1 VLLAATKKHIDDR
14 LTNGFNSKTNKNLK
28 SYNFKSMQKKKV
40 LVFLAKAF
48 ETMEFCVFID
58 VLGWA
63 RVDYGHNIFVDT
75 CGFTD
80 KVTSTFNVTVI
91 VDKTIGEIN
100 VDEYDALAIPG
111 GFGEFGYYEEA
122 YDERFLKLIRE
133 FDAKGKIIAT
143 VCSGA
148 FPLGKSGII
157 KNRKA
162 TTYHLK
168 NGYWQEKLKE
178 FGVNVVNEPVV
189 IDGNIITSYCPETAP
204 KVAFELLKM
213 LTTEDDVAIIKKA
226 MGF

>member
-1 VLLAATKKHIDDR
+1 
-14 LTNGFNSKTNKNLK
+14 
-28 SYNFKSMQKKKV
+28 MQNKKV

-48 ETMEFCVFID
+48 ETMEFCAFID

-63 RVDYGHNIFVDT
+63 RVDYGHNLFVDT
-75 CGFTD
+75 CGFTE
-80 KVTSTFNVTVI
+80 KVTSTFNVPVI
-91 VDKTIGEIN
+91 VDKTIGKIN

-111 GFGEFGYYEEA
+111 GFEEFGFYEEA

-133 FDAKGKIIAT
+133 FNAKGKIIAT

-148 FPLGKSGII
+148 FPVAKSGVL

-168 NGYWQEKLKE
+168 NGYWQKKLKE
-178 FGVNVVNEPVV
+178 FGVNVVNEPMVV
-189 IDGNIITSYCPETAP
+189 DGNIITSYCPETAP
-204 KVAFELLKM
+204 NVAFELLKM
-213 LTTEDDVAIIKKA
+213 LTSEEEMAVIKKV